1 VTARWPLLAESA
13 SDRLRASELPQ
24 VGLLLLAALVA
35 TLAVS
40 WPGRPDAPNEAWYA
54 VAQTRSVLQALLALG
69 YGIGLAM
76 EGPRRAAGTVVGV
89 VVVALSALPIELV
102 AHAGSVPATPAWWAW
117 VAAPVAV
124 AGQLAIGAGLG
135 VLVRRIRLVALA
147 PLLVPAVVAGAVA
160 LDVRM
165 GITVFNPLTAAL
177 HVAPAYLVVH
187 AVAAVGGLVIAVA
200 AARRGWRAP

>member
-1 VTARWPLLAESA
+1 VIARWPVLAQTA
-13 SDRLRASELPQ
+13 SERLRATELPQ

-35 TLAVS
+35 TLAVA

-69 YGIGLAM
+69 YGIGLAV

-89 VVVALSALPIELV
+89 VVIALSALPLELV
-102 AHAGSVPATPAWWAW
+102 AHAGSAPATPAWWAW
-117 VAAPVAV
+117 VSAPVAV
-124 AGQLAIGAGLG
+124 SGQLAIGAGLG
-135 VLVRRIRLVALA
+135 VLIRRIRLVALA
-147 PLLVPAVVAGAVA
+147 PLLVPAAVAGAVM

-165 GITVFNPLTAAL
+165 GITVWNPLTAAL
-177 HVAPAYLVVH
+177 QVAPAYLAVH
-187 AVAAVGGLVIAVA
+187 AGAAIVGVAVAVA